1 MPICVLLLSGLLG
14 TNLAA
19 SVPASKRPGPPPS
32 RPSRESIEV
41 KVLSVRLADPRA
53 AVAGGFSDPNAL
65 TNPRTGTTCTMVMWP
80 ATTIIDVGILAPGGA
95 GPVVDPITNN
105 SLSPCVAGPD
115 TPAR

>member
-1 MPICVLLLSGLLG
+1 MLICGLVLLGLLG
-14 TNLAA
+14 TNSAG
-19 SVPASKRPGPPPS
+19 SVPDSKGLRRPASSPS
-32 RPSRESIEV
+32 RASIEV

-53 AVAGGFSDPNAL
+53 AVAGGFGDPNAL
-65 TNPRTGTTCTMVMWP
+65 TNPRTGTTCTMVILP
-80 ATTIIDVGILAPGGA
+80 ATPIIDVGIFAPGGA